1 MNGQGQGEFQQV
13 TLTTIYPG
21 AKNYNAI
28 GKTVCSHKVVV
39 LGDMG
44 VGKTCISMRYIQT
57 IMRTL

>member
-13 TLTTIYPG
+13 TLNTVYPG
-21 AKNYNAI
+21 AKNYNAL

-44 VGKTCISMRYIQT
+44 VGKTCISMR
-57 IMRTL
+57 